1 MIKRVN
7 SGGSA
12 DVFNLGGVEM
22 ELDLNKRG
30 KKKPLCPVDRQD

>member
-1 MIKRVN
+1 MIKWVN

-12 DVFNLGGVEM
+12 DVFNLGSVEM

-30 KKKPLCPVDRQD
+30 KKFLCPVDRQN